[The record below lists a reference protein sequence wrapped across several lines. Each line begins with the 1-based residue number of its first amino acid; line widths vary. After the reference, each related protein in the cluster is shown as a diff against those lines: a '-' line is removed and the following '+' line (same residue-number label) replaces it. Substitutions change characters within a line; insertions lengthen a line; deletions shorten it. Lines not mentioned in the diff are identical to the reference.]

1 MTKADIV
8 QQPLQRTSRKADLQR
23 RRCSYAAST
32 VHWYRVQ
39 FVSYHKSM
47 NEIDWNAKVKEAL
60 DRTEFMAI
68 STIDAD
74 GSWTCAVQFGHSEKL
89 DLYFR
94 SMPHSK
100 HMRHLLADNRI
111 SVAIFKTERFPGSR
125 EVMGLQLKGKA
136 ARLTD
141 RANVQ
146 EAARHM
152 YGRDPRK
159 IDYRTKIDE
168 HLGPDAVWSFVKI
181 SPEEAWCFDSRAF
194 GEERREIDL
203 KNLSLKLDY

>member
-1 MTKADIV
+1 M
-8 QQPLQRTSRKADLQR
+8 QC
-23 RRCSYAAST
+23 RRCSGATSNVY
-32 VHWYRVQ
+32 WYRVQ

-47 NEIDWNAKVKEAL
+47 NEIDWNEKVKEAL

-74 GSWTCAVQFGHSEKL
+74 GSWTCPVQFGHSEKL

-141 RANVQ
+141 RANV
-146 EAARHM
+146 EDAARHM
-152 YGRDPRK
+152 YGRHPRK
-159 IDYRTKIDE
+159 IDYRTKIEE
-168 HLGPDAVWSFVKI
+168 HLGPDAVWNFVKI
-181 SPEEAWCFDSRAF
+181 SPEEAWCFDSRVF

-203 KNLSLKLDY
+203 KNLNLKLGY

>member
-1 MTKADIV
+1 MSPLLGVKRTCNAADV
-8 QQPLQRTSRKADLQR
+8 PPRPANAYT
-23 RRCSYAAST
+23 
-32 VHWYRVQ
+32 VQ

-47 NEIDWNAKVKEAL
+47 NEIDWNEKVKEAL

-68 STIDAD
+68 STIGAD
-74 GSWTCAVQFGHSEKL
+74 GSWTCPVQFGFSEKL

-125 EVMGLQLKGKA
+125 EVMGLQLKGRA

-141 RANVQ
+141 RVSVE

-152 YGRDPRK
+152 YGRDLRR
-159 IDYRTKIDE
+159 IDYRTKVDE
-168 HLGPDAVWSFVKI
+168 HLGPDAVWNFVKI
-181 SPEEAWCFDSRAF
+181 SPEEAWCFDSRVF
-194 GEERREIDL
+194 GDERREIDL
-203 KNLSLKLDY
+203 KTLNLKLSY

>member
-1 MTKADIV
+1 MIV
-8 QQPLQRTSRKADLQR
+8 DQKMQC
-23 RRCSYAAST
+23 RRCSGATSNVY
-32 VHWYRVQ
+32 WYRVQ

-47 NEIDWNAKVKEAL
+47 NEVDWNEKVKEAL

-74 GSWTCAVQFGHSEKL
+74 GSWTCPVQFGHSEKL

-141 RANVQ
+141 RANV
-146 EAARHM
+146 EDAARHM
-152 YGRDPRK
+152 YERDPRK
-159 IDYRTKIDE
+159 IDYRTKIEE
-168 HLGPDAVWSFVKI
+168 HLGPDAVWNFVKI
-181 SPEEAWCFDSRAF
+181 SPEEAWCFDLRVF

-203 KNLSLKLDY
+203 KILNLKLGY

>member
-1 MTKADIV
+1 MRLIGM
-8 QQPLQRTSRKADLQR
+8 RKLKKR
-23 RRCSYAAST
+23 
-32 VHWYRVQ
+32 
-39 FVSYHKSM
+39 
-47 NEIDWNAKVKEAL
+47 L

-68 STIDAD
+68 STIGAD
-74 GSWTCAVQFGHSEKL
+74 GSWTCPVQFGHSEKL

-141 RANVQ
+141 RANV
-146 EAARHM
+146 EDAARHM

-168 HLGPDAVWSFVKI
+168 HLGPGCGLEFRKD
-181 SPEEAWCFDSRAF
+181 
-194 GEERREIDL
+194 
-203 KNLSLKLDY
+203 

>member
-1 MTKADIV
+1 MIV
-8 QQPLQRTSRKADLQR
+8 DQMQC
-23 RRCSYAAST
+23 RRCSGATSNVY
-32 VHWYRVQ
+32 WYRVQ

-47 NEIDWNAKVKEAL
+47 NEIDWNEKVKEAL

-68 STIDAD
+68 STTDAD
-74 GSWTCAVQFGHSEKL
+74 GSWTCPVQFGHSEKL

-141 RANVQ
+141 RANV
-146 EAARHM
+146 EDAARHM
-152 YGRDPRK
+152 YGCDPRK
-159 IDYRTKIDE
+159 IDYRTKIEE
-168 HLGPDAVWSFVKI
+168 HLGPDAVWNFVKI
-181 SPEEAWCFDSRAF
+181 SPEEAWCFDSRVF

-203 KNLSLKLDY
+203 KNLNLKLGY

>member
-1 MTKADIV
+1 
-8 QQPLQRTSRKADLQR
+8 
-23 RRCSYAAST
+23 
-32 VHWYRVQ
+32 
-39 FVSYHKSM
+39 M

-68 STIDAD
+68 STIDAG

-94 SMPHSK
+94 SMPYSK

-111 SVAIFKTERFPGSR
+111 SVAIFKTERFPGGR
-125 EVMGLQLKGKA
+125 DVMGLQLKGKA
-136 ARLTD
+136 TRLTD

-168 HLGPDAVWSFVKI
+168 HLAPHAVWSFVKI
-181 SPEEAWCFDSRAF
+181 SPEEAWCFDSRVF

-203 KNLSLKLDY
+203 KKLNLKLDY